1 MEDALALNAEEG
13 RGTLRKAWG
22 SCERAP
28 IPGCPN
34 GETRQRGPL
43 SFIHESNS
51 V

>member
-28 IPGCPN
+28 IPGYPN
-34 GETRQRGPL
+34 GETRQSEPL
-43 SFIHESNS
+43 SS
-51 V
+51 